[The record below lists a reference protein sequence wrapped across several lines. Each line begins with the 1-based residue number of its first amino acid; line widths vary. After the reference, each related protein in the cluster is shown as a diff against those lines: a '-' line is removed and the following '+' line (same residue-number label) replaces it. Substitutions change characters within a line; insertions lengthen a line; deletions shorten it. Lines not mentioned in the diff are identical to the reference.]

1 MLMSKL
7 SKRVLKAAILFVF
20 GILLLFLIF
29 RNPLL
34 HYVIGKVGDKRKFE
48 KGLTLKIG
56 SSSFSGFSTVALGKV
71 SLIPQSGYT
80 LLIGDTLRIRPSIW
94 TLFTG
99 TLRIKQV
106 EASGIQLRL
115 VNKKAGSNYKFVSEE
130 KKKEK
135 VEKSMANGYSYF
147 IARLLDIAFN
157 FAPQKAEISNAS
169 LLFVN
174 DTLEREVR
182 LNKFH
187 SDVNSVKG
195 EF

>member
-34 HYVIGKVGDKRKFE
+34 HYVIGKVGDKMKFE

-71 SLIPQSGYT
+71 SLIPQSGDT
-80 LLIGDTLRIRPSIW
+80 LLIGDMLRIRPSIW

-106 EASGIQLRL
+106 EASEIQL
-115 VNKKAGSNYKFVSEE
+115 K
-130 KKKEK
+130 
-135 VEKSMANGYSYF
+135 
-147 IARLLDIAFN
+147 
-157 FAPQKAEISNAS
+157 
-169 LLFVN
+169 
-174 DTLEREVR
+174 
-182 LNKFH
+182 
-187 SDVNSVKG
+187 
-195 EF
+195 